1 MKYRLYPNVVFERVC
16 GTYLLIASGDALRSF
31 DYVRVLNDTGGEILT
46 MVSEGKD
53 EEEVIHEISLIYEMG
68 EAGIRPGILGF
79 IDEMQTIGYLL
90 PMKGE

>member
-1 MKYRLYPNVVFERVC
+1 
-16 GTYLLIASGDALRSF
+16 
-31 DYVRVLNDTGGEILT
+31 

>member
-68 EAGIRPGILGF
+68 EAGIRPGILDF

>member
-53 EEEVIHEISLIYEMG
+53 EEAVIHEISLIYEMG
-68 EAGIRPGILGF
+68 EAEIRPGILGF